1 MQPYSVTLYGLGMT
15 SPRTGEIEYGWQATL
30 FTSCALPGC
39 AVPVATPG
47 DVCQSC
53 RAAFGDM
60 LSVRTGGLAVDPEQV
75 RADLA
80 VRDASTREQYRAQA
94 ATVAAAQQVST
105 RKRNQ
110 ICWLCEER
118 RTCTSTA
125 GRWEC
130 ADCQTLP
137 S

>member
-1 MQPYSVTLYGLGMT
+1 MSSTRTEPRQSNWQP
-15 SPRTGEIEYGWQATL
+15 TL
-30 FTSCALPGC
+30 FDGCALPGC

-60 LSVRTGGLAVDPEQV
+60 LNVRTDGLARDPEQV

-80 VRDASTREQYRAQA
+80 ARDASTREQYCAQA
-94 ATVAAAQQVST
+94 AVAAAQQVSP

>member
-1 MQPYSVTLYGLGMT
+1 MT
-15 SPRTGEIEYGWQATL
+15 STPTEPRQSNWQPTL
-30 FTSCALPGC
+30 FDGCALPGC
-39 AVPVATPG
+39 TVPVATPG

-60 LSVRTGGLAVDPEQV
+60 LNVRTDGLARDPEQV

-80 VRDASTREQYRAQA
+80 ARDASTREQYRSQA

>member
-1 MQPYSVTLYGLGMT
+1 MSSTPTKSRQL
-15 SPRTGEIEYGWQATL
+15 EWQSTL
-30 FTSCALPGC
+30 FDGCALPGC

-60 LSVRTGGLAVDPEQV
+60 LNVRTDGLARDPEQV

-80 VRDASTREQYRAQA
+80 ARDASTREQYRTQA

-105 RKRNQ
+105 RKRSQ

>member
-1 MQPYSVTLYGLGMT
+1 MT
-15 SPRTGEIEYGWQATL
+15 STHTESHQCDWQSTL
-30 FTSCALPGC
+30 FDDCALPGC

-60 LSVRTGGLAVDPEQV
+60 LNVRTDGLARDPEQV

-80 VRDASTREQYRAQA
+80 ARDASTREQYRAQA

>member
-1 MQPYSVTLYGLGMT
+1 MPSTPT
-15 SPRTGEIEYGWQATL
+15 EPRQSDWQATL
-30 FTSCALPGC
+30 FDGCALPGC

-60 LSVRTGGLAVDPEQV
+60 LNVRTDGLARDPEQV

-80 VRDASTREQYRAQA
+80 ARDASTREQYRAQA

-130 ADCQTLP
+130 ADCKTLP

>member
-1 MQPYSVTLYGLGMT
+1 MT
-15 SPRTGEIEYGWQATL
+15 STRTEPHQCDWQSTL

-60 LSVRTGGLAVDPEQV
+60 LNVRTNGPAGDPEQV

-80 VRDASTREQYRAQA
+80 ARDASTREQYRAQA

-118 RTCTSTA
+118 RTCISTD

>member
-1 MQPYSVTLYGLGMT
+1 MPSTPTEPRQPD
-15 SPRTGEIEYGWQATL
+15 WQPTL
-30 FTSCALPGC
+30 FDGCALPGC

-60 LSVRTGGLAVDPEQV
+60 LNVRTDGLARDPEQV

-80 VRDASTREQYRAQA
+80 ARDASTREQYRAQA
-94 ATVAAAQQVST
+94 AVAAAQQVSP

>member
-1 MQPYSVTLYGLGMT
+1 MPSTPTETRQSNWQPM
-15 SPRTGEIEYGWQATL
+15 L
-30 FTSCALPGC
+30 FDGCALPGC

-60 LSVRTGGLAVDPEQV
+60 LNIRTDGLARDLEQV

-80 VRDASTREQYRAQA
+80 ARDASTREQYRAQA

-130 ADCQTLP
+130 ADCQSLP

>member
-1 MQPYSVTLYGLGMT
+1 MPST
-15 SPRTGEIEYGWQATL
+15 RTELRQSDWQSTL
-30 FTSCALPGC
+30 FDDCALPGC
-39 AVPVATPG
+39 AVPVVVPG

-53 RAAFGDM
+53 RVAFGDM
-60 LSVRTGGLAVDPEQV
+60 LNVRTEGPAREPAQV

-80 VRDASTREQYRAQA
+80 ARDASTREQYRAQA
-94 ATVAAAQQVST
+94 ATVAAAQQVSS

-118 RTCTSTA
+118 RTCTSTG

-130 ADCQTLP
+130 ADCQSLP

>member
-1 MQPYSVTLYGLGMT
+1 MT
-15 SPRTGEIEYGWQATL
+15 PTRTSGIECDWQQTL
-30 FTSCALPGC
+30 FTCCALPGC

-47 DVCQSC
+47 DVCASC
-53 RAAFGDM
+53 RVAFGDM
-60 LSVRTGGLAVDPEQV
+60 LNVRTDGPSGEPEQV

-80 VRDASTREQYRAQA
+80 ARDVSTREQYRAQA

-118 RTCTSTA
+118 RTCTATG

-130 ADCQTLP
+130 ADCQALP
-137 S
+137 V